1 MNKLFV
7 FVINKIW
14 LYYNMNDY
22 NNNSNQSLQGVKD
35 EMFSAQEAVGNIQNI
50 SKNIQDYS
58 LLMRDTVR
66 TIRESGVIPQIA
78 EAIRVTTFAVRDT
91 AKEINEATQELKK
104 NGIVGDAASAVETT
118 LKSAEESIKT
128 VREITT
134 DAENASPQTAK
145 AIQNSIDIVRRETS
159 QATEKMMNGVK
170 NKVGVA

>member
-1 MNKLFV
+1 
-7 FVINKIW
+7 
-14 LYYNMNDY
+14 MNDY

-78 EAIRVTTFAVRDT
+78 EVIRVTTFAVRDT
-91 AKEINEATQELKK
+91 AKEINNATQELKR
-104 NGIVGDAASAVETT
+104 NGVVGDTASAVETT

-145 AIQNSIDIVRRETS
+145 AIQNGIDIVRRETS
-159 QATEKMMNGVK
+159 QATEKMMSGVK
-170 NKVGVA
+170 NKVGAA

>member
-22 NNNSNQSLQGVKD
+22 NNKSNQSPQGVKD
-35 EMFSAQEAVGNIQNI
+35 EMFSAQEAVENIQNI

-78 EAIRVTTFAVRDT
+78 EVIRVTTFAVRDT
-91 AKEINEATQELKK
+91 AKEINEATQE
-104 NGIVGDAASAVETT
+104 
-118 LKSAEESIKT
+118 
-128 VREITT
+128 
-134 DAENASPQTAK
+134 
-145 AIQNSIDIVRRETS
+145 
-159 QATEKMMNGVK
+159 
-170 NKVGVA
+170 